1 MMSRLPVLDWRKVV
15 KVFEK
20 VGWRHDRTRG
30 SHYIMVRPE
39 KEGLLSIPMHSPL
52 KRGTLHKLIKQSG
65 LTIEEFL
72 QLLKDDP

>member
-1 MMSRLPVLDWRKVV
+1 MTEQEVAITSWSDPKKKGCYLSR
-15 KVFEK
+15 
-20 VGWRHDRTRG
+20 
-30 SHYIMVRPE
+30 
-39 KEGLLSIPMHSPL
+39 MHSPL